1 MKNTDVMN
9 LNEALVLANTLHK
22 DQTRKGNDVPYISHL
37 MRVSG
42 FVLEYGGSI
51 DEAIAALLHDS
62 LEDQGDKITPV
73 DISNLFGPVVH
84 DIVIE
89 CSDSL
94 IPNKEEK
101 EAWTAR
107 KEKYIAKIA
116 TKSAG
121 GKLVMAAD
129 KLDNLRIT
137 LADHRRIGSLV
148 WDRFNCTKEES
159 QWYYT
164 SILEE
169 LKKSGFD
176 NPIMIELEKEISNF
190 VKL

>member
-1 MKNTDVMN
+1 MNNTDLIK
-9 LNEALVLANTLHK
+9 LNEAFALANTLHK
-22 DQTRKGNDVPYISHL
+22 DQKRKGNSVSYISHL

-42 FVLEYGGSI
+42 LVMEYGGTVDESI
-51 DEAIAALLHDS
+51 SALLHDI
-62 LEDQGDKITPV
+62 LEDQGDKITPI
-73 DISNLFGPVVH
+73 DISNSFGNTVH

-94 IPNKEEK
+94 TPNKEEK
-101 EAWTAR
+101 EDWLTR
-107 KEKYIAKIA
+107 KQKYIAKIA

-129 KLDNLRIT
+129 KLDNIRIT
-137 LADHRRIGSLV
+137 LADYRRIGDLV
-148 WDRFNCTKEES
+148 WDRFNCTKEQS

-169 LKKSGFD
+169 LKKSGFS
-176 NPIMIELEKEISNF
+176 NSIMIELEKEIKDFS
-190 VKL
+190 KL